1 MGIFL
6 LKPHHKVK
14 VFSFRS
20 FFQFLDFEFH
30 MLPKIEVKENFPRF
44 PNFLFCPIPKI
55 ENSEILESVVLL
67 QSLTVVV
74 T

>member
-30 MLPKIEVKENFPRF
+30 ILPKIEVKENFPRF
-44 PNFLFCPIPKI
+44 PSFRFWVKGKR
-55 ENSEILESVVLL
+55 ENSEISEIVFFSY
-67 QSLTVVV
+67 
-74 T
+74 

>member
-1 MGIFL
+1 
-6 LKPHHKVK
+6 
-14 VFSFRS
+14 
-20 FFQFLDFEFH
+20 

>member
-30 MLPKIEVKENFPRF
+30 ILPKIEVKENFPRF
-44 PNFLFCPIPKI
+44 PSFRFW
-55 ENSEILESVVLL
+55 V
-67 QSLTVVV
+67 
-74 T
+74 